1 MLIVAILLTVMFVAG
16 VPMIVL
22 GAQHKIYA
30 VMGVGIAFT
39 AIGFYG
45 MPVGWVFFGSNV
57 SLKRV
62 VFAIV
67 EENLF
72 TVQEI
77 SSQLSMSEDTVRA
90 FLDKAFNKGFLKGY
104 KRTGDI
110 ITVNDNV
117 PDARREKV
125 AECPNCGAK
134 FTYTSLTARCPYCN
148 SPVVSDK

>member
-1 MLIVAILLTVMFVAG
+1 MFVSG

-134 FTYTSLTARCPYCN
+134 FTYTSASARCPYCN